1 MNTTGFSSGSRGI
14 QSVSSLPDRSR
25 RLLAGLSAEDRLI
38 EIGPS
43 YNPVAAKAAGWDTV
57 VVDHGSRAELVAK
70 YSTAPE
76 APTEVI
82 EDVDVV
88 WRGGP
93 LDAGFPP
100 GDAGTFSTLIASHV
114 LEHVPDPIAFFQSA
128 ARLLHPT
135 RGSIRL
141 ALPDKR
147 LCFDLFRP
155 AATTGRV
162 LAAHRGDGAR
172 HTYADLFDHV
182 AYLTRLA
189 GRAAWAREPL
199 TALALDHTLEQAR
212 GNADAGTGAAAG
224 YVDCHAWQFTPAS
237 FELLVLEL
245 GVLGEIDW
253 RIDWLE
259 PQTAMEFLVSL
270 SRPRHAFVTLEALQA
285 RRLELLRRMLL
296 EMREVTNQLLD
307 AMPVD
312 AMPAANG

>member
-1 MNTTGFSSGSRGI
+1 MHSPADSSASQRG
-14 QSVSSLPDRSR
+14 LPRPALSDRSR
-25 RLLAGLSAEDRLI
+25 LLLSGLAATDRLI

-43 YNPVAAKAAGWDTV
+43 FNPVAAKAAGWNTV

-70 YSTAPE
+70 YSTAL
-76 APTEVI
+76 EVDTALI

-93 LDAGFPP
+93 LEAGFPP
-100 GDAGTFSTLIASHV
+100 GDAGTFAALVASHV

-155 AATTGRV
+155 TATTGRV
-162 LAAHRGDGAR
+162 LAAHRGDGVR

-199 TALALDHTLEQAR
+199 KELALDHTLEQAR
-212 GNADAGTGAAAG
+212 GNADAGTGATAG

-245 GVLGEIDW
+245 GVLDEIDW

-259 PQTAMEFLVSL
+259 PQPAMEFLVSL
-270 SRPRHAFVTLEALQA
+270 SRPRRTFAALEDLQA

-296 EMREVTNQLLD
+296 EMRDVTDHLLD
-307 AMPVD
+307 SL
-312 AMPAANG
+312 PAVNG

>member
-1 MNTTGFSSGSRGI
+1 MHSSADAPAAGS
-14 QSVSSLPDRSR
+14 SPALSARSR
-25 RLLAGLSAEDRLI
+25 RLLAGLSAADRLI

-43 YNPVAAKAAGWDTV
+43 YNPVASKATGWKTV

-76 APTEVI
+76 AATEQI

-93 LDAGFPP
+93 LERGFPP
-100 GDAGTFSTLIASHV
+100 GDAGTFSALIASHV

-128 ARLLHPT
+128 ATLLHPV

-147 LCFDLFRP
+147 LCFDFFRP

-162 LAAHRGDGAR
+162 LAAHRGDGVR
-172 HTYADLFDHV
+172 HSYADLFDHV
-182 AYLTRLA
+182 AYLTRLG
-189 GRAAWAREPL
+189 GRAAWAWEPL
-199 TALALDHTLEQAR
+199 AAIALDHTLEQAR
-212 GNADAGTGAAAG
+212 GNAEAGTAATAG

-245 GVLGEIDW
+245 GALGAIDW

-259 PQTAMEFLVSL
+259 SQPAMEFLVSL
-270 SRPRHAFVTLEALQA
+270 SRPRQTFATLEALQA
-285 RRLELLRRMLL
+285 RRLELLRRTIL
-296 EMREVTNQLLD
+296 ETRDVADRLLD
-307 AMPVD
+307 AMP
-312 AMPAANG
+312 AA

>member
-1 MNTTGFSSGSRGI
+1 MHSSADASAARPGMPCPALS
-14 QSVSSLPDRSR
+14 DRSR
-25 RLLAGLSAEDRLI
+25 QLLAGLSREDRLI

-43 YNPVAAKAAGWDTV
+43 YNPVAAKASGWDTV

-76 APTEVI
+76 APTELI
-82 EDVDVV
+82 EEVDVV

-93 LDAGFPP
+93 LDDGFAA
-100 GDAGTFSTLIASHV
+100 GDAGTFTALVASHV
-114 LEHVPDPIAFFQSA
+114 LEHVPDPIGFFQSA

-135 RGSIRL
+135 DGSIRL

-162 LAAHRGDGAR
+162 LSAHRGDGAR

-182 AYLTRLA
+182 AYLTRLS

-199 TALALDHTLEQAR
+199 AALSLDHTVEQAR
-212 GNADAGTGAAAG
+212 GNAELGSAAG
-224 YVDCHAWQFTPAS
+224 SAYIDCHAWQFTPAS

-245 GVLGEIDW
+245 GALGEIDW

-259 PQTAMEFLVSL
+259 PQPAMEFLVSL
-270 SRPRHAFVTLEALQA
+270 SRPRESFTSVDAVQT
-285 RRLELLRRMLL
+285 RRLALLRRMLMEL
-296 EMREVTNQLLD
+296 REVTDQLLD
-307 AMPVD
+307 SL
-312 AMPAANG
+312 PAS

>member
-1 MNTTGFSSGSRGI
+1 MHISAEASATRQGMPCPALS
-14 QSVSSLPDRSR
+14 DRSR
-25 RLLAGLSAEDRLI
+25 RLLAGLSPQDRLI

-43 YNPVAAKAAGWDTV
+43 YNPVAAKAAGWNTV

-76 APTEVI
+76 APTEQI
-82 EDVDVV
+82 EEVDVI

-93 LDAGFPP
+93 LEAGFAA
-100 GDAGTFSTLIASHV
+100 GDAGRFTALVASHV
-114 LEHVPDPIAFFQSA
+114 LEHVPDPIGFFQSA

-135 RGSIRL
+135 DGSIRR

-189 GRAAWAREPL
+189 GRAAWTREPL
-199 TALALDHTLEQAR
+199 TALSLDHTVEQAR
-212 GNADAGTGAAAG
+212 GNAEVGAVTGTG

-259 PQTAMEFLVSL
+259 PQPAMEFLVSL
-270 SRPRHAFVTLEALQA
+270 SRPRETFSSVDAVQA
-285 RRLELLRRMLL
+285 RRLALVRRMML
-296 EMREVTNQLLD
+296 ELRDVTDQLLD
-307 AMPVD
+307 TL
-312 AMPAANG
+312 PAT

>member
-1 MNTTGFSSGSRGI
+1 MHSPADSSASR
-14 QSVSSLPDRSR
+14 SSPPRPALSDRSQ
-25 RLLAGLSAEDRLI
+25 RLLTGLSTEDRLI

-43 YNPVAAKAAGWDTV
+43 YNPVAAKAAGWNTR

-76 APTEVI
+76 APTERI

-93 LDAGFPP
+93 LEAGFAA
-100 GDAGTFSTLIASHV
+100 GDAGSFTALIASHV
-114 LEHVPDPIAFFQSA
+114 LEHVPDPIGFFQSA
-128 ARLLHPT
+128 ATLLHPM

-162 LAAHRGDGAR
+162 LAAHRGDGDR

-199 TALALDHTLEQAR
+199 TALVLDHTLEQAR
-212 GNADAGTGAAAG
+212 GNADAGTAATAG

-237 FELLVLEL
+237 FELLMLEL

-259 PQTAMEFLVSL
+259 PQPAMEFLVSL
-270 SRPRHAFVTLEALQA
+270 SRPRHAFAAIEDLQA

-296 EMREVTNQLLD
+296 EMREVTEQLLD
-307 AMPVD
+307 AMPATVR
-312 AMPAANG
+312 